1 MGEGGKEGSLFSE
14 DNGPRDSLWHGVE
27 EDIVR
32 VLSLYD
38 KRCSPFFFLFLYDCG
53 CRLVVDDGFTMR
65 FPYLLSSQALCT
77 ASSDLHIWS

>member
-38 KRCSPFFFLFLYDCG
+38 KRCSPFFSFLVPLWMQAS
-53 CRLVVDDGFTMR
+53 CRQR
-65 FPYLLSSQALCT
+65 FYYEVSLSPVQPSSVYSQQ
-77 ASSDLHIWS
+77 